1 MNNRTRRRLELPRS
15 IRVGKKRY
23 SIDIVETML
32 QRGDMARVH
41 YDRRKIEIGQ
51 RSNKTG
57 RKFTEDQMGDSFW
70 HELTHAILHDMGRHR
85 LNEDEA
91 FVTEFANRLYNAV
104 KSARFE

>member
-1 MNNRTRRRLELPRS
+1 MNRARRRLELPRS
-15 IRVGKKRY
+15 IRVGKKKY

-32 QRGDMARVH
+32 QRGDMARAH
-41 YDRRKIEIGQ
+41 YHAKRIEIGQ

-57 RKFTEDQMGDSFW
+57 RKFSVDEMNDSFW
-70 HELTHAILHDMGRHR
+70 HELTHVILHDMGRHR

-91 FVTEFANRLYNAV
+91 FVVEFSKRLYEAV